1 MIPMTVKTRRRWPT
15 CKEHVA
21 SLTPL
26 RSFRY
31 PDLRATGAG
40 SGTSPRLR
48 PVVIPGAPADSRIG
62 APVILQLP
70 AHGGVNMRAVV
81 QRVKEAWVRVDGE
94 EVARIGAGLLIL
106 VGVAA
111 ADGPEDVAFLA
122 QKLAHL
128 RVFAGDGR
136 LMHLSLLDLKA
147 EVLLVSQFT
156 ILGDCRKGRRPSF
169 DGSATPEMAE
179 KLYEDLVQAMSGY
192 GLRVATGR
200 FRQMMDVGLINDG
213 PVTLLLDSKKVF

>member
-1 MIPMTVKTRRRWPT
+1 M
-15 CKEHVA
+15 
-21 SLTPL
+21 
-26 RSFRY
+26 
-31 PDLRATGAG
+31 
-40 SGTSPRLR
+40 
-48 PVVIPGAPADSRIG
+48 
-62 APVILQLP
+62 
-70 AHGGVNMRAVV
+70 NMRAVV
-81 QRVKEAWVRVDGE
+81 QRVKEAWVRVEGE

-111 ADGPEDVAFLA
+111 DDGPEDVAFLA

-169 DGSATPEMAE
+169 EAAATPETAE
-179 KLYEDLVQAMSGY
+179 KLYEDLVQVMAGY

>member
-1 MIPMTVKTRRRWPT
+1 
-15 CKEHVA
+15 
-21 SLTPL
+21 
-26 RSFRY
+26 
-31 PDLRATGAG
+31 
-40 SGTSPRLR
+40 
-48 PVVIPGAPADSRIG
+48 
-62 APVILQLP
+62 
-70 AHGGVNMRAVV
+70 MRAVV

-94 EVARIGAGLLIL
+94 EVARIGVGLLIL

-111 ADGPEDVAFLA
+111 GDGPEDVAFLA

-169 DGSATPEMAE
+169 DGAATPETAE
-179 KLYEDLVQAMSGY
+179 KLYEDLVRAMAGY
-192 GLRVATGR
+192 GLPVATGR

-213 PVTLLLDSKKVF
+213 PVTLLLDSQKVF